1 VFAAFPRPDLVVP
14 VLGHASPSLM
24 ARYLSAGQVYVGCQ
38 QANQGQAG
46 SRSCGV
52 RFWVSPDATLDR
64 GTDQAL
70 ALAPVRSLA
79 PGQKTAVTNT
89 LLRLGRRLAPG
100 EVVYIIAEADSDGV
114 VDETDETNNTA
125 VLKVVGI
132 QDRWFGVGVHGA

>member
-1 VFAAFPRPDLVVP
+1 
-14 VLGHASPSLM
+14 
-24 ARYLSAGQVYVGCQ
+24 
-38 QANQGQAG
+38 
-46 SRSCGV
+46 
-52 RFWVSPDATLDR
+52 
-64 GTDQAL
+64 
-70 ALAPVRSLA
+70 
-79 PGQKTAVTNT
+79 VTNT